1 MVLYSVQVNVKFLI
15 TIKIL
20 LVRVSQKKI
29 NKIKLSHTYSM
40 YQLEGKKVPLNMIHT
55 EQKSMKVKLLL
66 VYISAQFNSMHEKCF
81 HSNEERAVH
90 EIQQK
95 TMRNINRESQIFRQI

>member
-1 MVLYSVQVNVKFLI
+1 
-15 TIKIL
+15 
-20 LVRVSQKKI
+20 
-29 NKIKLSHTYSM
+29 
-40 YQLEGKKVPLNMIHT
+40 MIHT

-81 HSNEERAVH
+81 HSNEERAVL

-95 TMRNINRESQIFRQI
+95 TMQNINRESQIFRQICLKSNYFKKQCSSSSFLLT

>member
-1 MVLYSVQVNVKFLI
+1 M
-15 TIKIL
+15 
-20 LVRVSQKKI
+20 
-29 NKIKLSHTYSM
+29 
-40 YQLEGKKVPLNMIHT
+40 PLNMIHT